1 MGGMGGMGSMAG
13 MPPGMGG
20 GGLSYGMASQGQP
33 MFAQPSAP
41 AGGGLGGFTY
51 GSASKAGGV
60 GGPFGAGQSPFG
72 SS

>member
-33 MFAQPSAP
+33 MFA
-41 AGGGLGGFTY
+41 
-51 GSASKAGGV
+51 
-60 GGPFGAGQSPFG
+60 
-72 SS
+72 